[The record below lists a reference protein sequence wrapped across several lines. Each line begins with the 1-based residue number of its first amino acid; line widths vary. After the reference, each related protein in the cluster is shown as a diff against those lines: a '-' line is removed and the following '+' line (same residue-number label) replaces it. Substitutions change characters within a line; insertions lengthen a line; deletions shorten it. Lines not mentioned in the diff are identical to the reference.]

1 MFVSVLWTYCMRRP
15 GARRR
20 GGGAIE
26 FLFLGEPARSKRA
39 ARRDHEGGRRH
50 HHHRLHH
57 HQHRRHHHHHNH
69 RCHNHLHLRHHHRN
83 HRRHRRCLLF
93 STTGASPLCIS
104 RPTMQKNHIFK
115 CQEYQFACLGAQ
127 WLSREEK
134 AVLPKVSYSIF
145 TIVKTS
151 LVSLN

>member
-1 MFVSVLWTYCMRRP
+1 MEKHLVPNFLHWKKAKMVVVEIFSQKTTFYSPTVVFFHILTVQELLWCEMLVSVLWKYCMRRP
-15 GARRR
+15 SARRR

-57 HQHRRHHHHHNH
+57 H
-69 RCHNHLHLRHHHRN
+69 HRN

-93 STTGASPLCIS
+93 STTGASPLCIVHPS
-104 RPTMQKNHIFK
+104 MHKVHIF
-115 CQEYQFACLGAQ
+115 
-127 WLSREEK
+127 
-134 AVLPKVSYSIF
+134 IDN
-145 TIVKTS
+145 VKNIS
-151 LVSLN
+151 LLV